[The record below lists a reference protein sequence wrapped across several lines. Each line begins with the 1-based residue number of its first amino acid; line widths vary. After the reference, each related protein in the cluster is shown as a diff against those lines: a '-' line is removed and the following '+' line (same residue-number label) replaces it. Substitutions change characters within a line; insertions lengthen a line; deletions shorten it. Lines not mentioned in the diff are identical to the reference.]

1 MSRTT
6 LLLNLHNFAVSQFF
20 NHPASSATYFEGKML
35 FGTSAGLFESGG
47 DNDGYSDEEGLVPVP
62 ISAYV
67 KLPVSEYDY
76 PGYKS
81 LRSVVILGRF
91 DGAISITF
99 EGKGPAS
106 EKQYFTASSLAGE
119 RGSKVALSTIQRSR
133 YFTAKIANVS
143 GSDFSLDHAD
153 VVFIPGPEIR
163 I

>member
-1 MSRTT
+1 MARTT

-81 LRSVVILGRF
+81 LRSVVILGRL

-99 EGKGPAS
+99 
-106 EKQYFTASSLAGE
+106 
-119 RGSKVALSTIQRSR
+119 
-133 YFTAKIANVS
+133 
-143 GSDFSLDHAD
+143 
-153 VVFIPGPEIR
+153 
-163 I
+163 